1 MRISFK
7 LVLCVLAHA
16 ELTYLCMNEYK
27 RNSDNK
33 ESLSK
38 KGLALYIN
46 PMFFAIFFQYILN
59 VLSMKDFHPK
69 EP

>member
-46 PMFFAIFFQYILN
+46 PMFFAILFSVYFFSFI
-59 VLSMKDFHPK
+59 
-69 EP
+69 